1 MRLLIANWK
10 MNLPKEGAG
19 PFVEA
24 MAPSA
29 PWKGTSVGIAPPYPF
44 LPSIVEARERVGGKL
59 LVGGQDCSEHR
70 EGAFTGEVSAGMLRL
85 AGASF
90 VIVGHSERRSLHG
103 EDDAL
108 VARKVAAAMAAGV
121 RPLLCVGEDLAT
133 RESGGT
139 MGVLARQ
146 LGAVIDAVP
155 DLPRD
160 LWVAYE
166 PVWAI
171 GTGRNATPA
180 MAAET
185 HQAIRALIRERTGGK
200 CEPIIL
206 YGGSVKASNA
216 AELSAEREI
225 EGFLVG
231 GASLEASGFL
241 EIGRSLEGLGPGSRS
256 LRV

>member
-1 MRLLIANWK
+1 MKLLIANWK

-24 MAPSA
+24 MAASA
-29 PWKGTSVGIAPPYPF
+29 PWKKTSVGIAPPFPF
-44 LPSIVEARERVGGKL
+44 LPSIVETRERVGGKF
-59 LVGGQDCSEHR
+59 LVGGQDCSEHQ
-70 EGAFTGEVSAGMLRL
+70 EGAFTGEVSAAMLRSS
-85 AGASF
+85 GAAF
-90 VIVGHSERRSLHG
+90 VIIGHSERRTLHR

-108 VARKVAAAMAAGV
+108 VARKVAAAIAAGV

-139 MGVLARQ
+139 LALLARQ
-146 LGAVIDAVP
+146 LGAVLDGVP
-155 DLPRD
+155 GLPRD

-171 GTGRNATPA
+171 GTGRNATPD

-200 CEPIIL
+200 SEPTIL
-206 YGGSVKASNA
+206 YGGSVKAANA
-216 AELSAEREI
+216 AELAAKEEI

-231 GASLEASGFL
+231 GASLEAAGFL
-241 EIGRSLEGLGPGSRS
+241 EIGKALEGLG
-256 LRV
+256 V

>member
-1 MRLLIANWK
+1 
-10 MNLPKEGAG
+10 MNLPKEGVGA
-19 PFVEA
+19 FVEA

-29 PWKGTSVGIAPPYPF
+29 PWNGTRVGIAPPHPF
-44 LPSIVEARERVGGKL
+44 LPLIVEARERVGGKL
-59 LVGGQDCSEHR
+59 LVGGQDCSEHP
-70 EGAFTGEVSAGMLRL
+70 EGAFTGEVSAAMLRSS
-85 AGASF
+85 GAAF
-90 VIVGHSERRSLHG
+90 VIIGHSERRSLHG

-108 VARKVAAAMAAGV
+108 VARKVNAAIAAGV

-139 MGVLARQ
+139 MDLLARQ

-160 LWVAYE
+160 LWIAYE

-171 GTGRNATPA
+171 GTGKNATPA

-185 HQAIRALIRERTGGK
+185 HGSIRTLVRERTGGRT
-200 CEPIIL
+200 EPIIL
-206 YGGSVKASNA
+206 YGGSVKAANA
-216 AELSAEREI
+216 AALAAEGEI

-231 GASLEASGFL
+231 GASLESDGFL
-241 EIGRSLEGLGPGSRS
+241 EIGRALEG
-256 LRV
+256 V